1 MSEDFHARAVAQ
13 VSEYMTVKEFSQLT
27 RTPESTCLWWRHVGR
42 GPRSFK
48 VGRRVLYLRSDVEEW
63 LQEQYRTTGSKSA

>member
-1 MSEDFHARAVAQ
+1 MSEEVHARAVAQ
-13 VSEYMTVKEFSQLT
+13 VSEYLTVKEFSQLT

-42 GPRSFK
+42 GPTSFK
-48 VGRRVLYLRSDVEEW
+48 VGRRVLYLRSDVEKW

>member
-1 MSEDFHARAVAQ
+1 MTHDTAREAASQ
-13 VSEYMTVKEFSQLT
+13 VSEYLTVREFSQLT

-42 GPRSFK
+42 GPTSFK
-48 VGRRVLYLRSDVEEW
+48 VGRRVLYLRSDVDEW